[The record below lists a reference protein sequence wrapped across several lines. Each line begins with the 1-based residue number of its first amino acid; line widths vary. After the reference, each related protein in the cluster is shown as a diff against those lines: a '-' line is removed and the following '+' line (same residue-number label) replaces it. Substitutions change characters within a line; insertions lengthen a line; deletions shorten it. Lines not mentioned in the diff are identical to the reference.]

1 MDRGTP
7 IADVPA
13 EYRRADSETECAGL
27 NVPGDG
33 QVSAH
38 VTRVR
43 CGGDW
48 QMVRGG
54 WPRGGKGD
62 RAAAWMLGTIAT
74 ARTLAINSGAPRI

>member
-7 IADVPA
+7 ISDVPA

-27 NVPGDG
+27 NVLGDG

-43 CGGDW
+43 CGEDW